1 MSREEISKVVEEAI
15 SKSLDR
21 IFEEKMQAY
30 LQKVVEGEFYKDLVF
45 EMKKRIDDVYR
56 SINEFKKAISQLRDS
71 ADTANTM
78 FGEASDQLEEIV
90 KATETATVKIM
101 DVAERDQELLSQA
114 KEILS
119 HLDSQ
124 PEAAKLKEIIENLY
138 NDTLEIITACAFQ
151 DITGQR
157 VKKVVNAIQT
167 VEAKLLELLVETGV
181 KIKEKQEGVTPELEQ
196 KAQQAMDL
204 LKGPDGKVSQQDV
217 DSLLEELGL

>member
-1 MSREEISKVVEEAI
+1 MNREEISQVIEKAI
-15 SKSLDR
+15 ARSLDR
-21 IFEEKMQAY
+21 LFEERMQAY
-30 LQKVVEGEFYKDLVF
+30 LQKVVEGEFYKELVF

-56 SINEFKKAISQLRDS
+56 SINEFKKALSQLRDS

-101 DVAERDQELLSQA
+101 DVAEKDQELLTRARELVSQLENGSTA
-114 KEILS
+114 NE
-119 HLDSQ
+119 
-124 PEAAKLKEIIENLY
+124 LKKIIDELY
-138 NDTLEIITACAFQ
+138 QDTLEIITACAFQ

-204 LKGPDGKVSQQDV
+204 LKGPDGKVSQDDV

>member
-1 MSREEISKVVEEAI
+1 MNREEISQVIEEAI
-15 SKSLDR
+15 ARSLDR
-21 IFEEKMQAY
+21 LFEERMQAY
-30 LQKVVEGEFYKDLVF
+30 LQKVVEGEFYKELVF

-56 SINEFKKAISQLRDS
+56 SINEFKKALSQLRDS

-101 DVAERDQELLSQA
+101 DVAEKDQELLTRARELVSQLENGSTA
-114 KEILS
+114 NE
-119 HLDSQ
+119 
-124 PEAAKLKEIIENLY
+124 LKKIIDELY
-138 NDTLEIITACAFQ
+138 QDTLEIITACAFQ

-204 LKGPDGKVSQQDV
+204 LKGPDGKVSQDDV

>member
-1 MSREEISKVVEEAI
+1 MNREEISQVIEEAI
-15 SKSLDR
+15 ARSLDR
-21 IFEEKMQAY
+21 LFEERMQAY
-30 LQKVVEGEFYKDLVF
+30 LQKVVEGEFYKELVF

-56 SINEFKKAISQLRDS
+56 SINEFKKALSQLRDS

-101 DVAERDQELLSQA
+101 DVAEKDQELLTRARELVSQLENGSTA
-114 KEILS
+114 NE
-119 HLDSQ
+119 
-124 PEAAKLKEIIENLY
+124 LKKIIDELY
-138 NDTLEIITACAFQ
+138 QDTLEIITACAFQ

-181 KIKEKQEGVTPELEQ
+181 KIKEKQEG
-196 KAQQAMDL
+196 
-204 LKGPDGKVSQQDV
+204 
-217 DSLLEELGL
+217 

>member
-1 MSREEISKVVEEAI
+1 
-15 SKSLDR
+15 
-21 IFEEKMQAY
+21 
-30 LQKVVEGEFYKDLVF
+30 
-45 EMKKRIDDVYR
+45 MKKRIDDVYR
-56 SINEFKKAISQLRDS
+56 SINEFKKALSQLRDS

-101 DVAERDQELLSQA
+101 DVAEKDQELLTRARELVSQLENGSTA
-114 KEILS
+114 NE
-119 HLDSQ
+119 
-124 PEAAKLKEIIENLY
+124 LKKIIDELY
-138 NDTLEIITACAFQ
+138 QDTLEIITACAFQ

-204 LKGPDGKVSQQDV
+204 LKGPDGKVSQDDV